1 MTEVNFPSGPSIS
14 ARDAAAEIAAKFSAA
29 GHTAYFAGGCVRD
42 ELLNFSPIDFDIAT
56 SATTEQIRSIFPKA
70 RGVGESFGVILVHH
84 KGRVV
89 EVASFRADGLYVDG
103 RRPEDIEVGDE
114 KTDANRRDF
123 TINGMFM
130 HPASGDI
137 IDHVNGRADIQN
149 KILRA
154 INNPDARLSEDRLR
168 LLRAVRFAARF
179 DLSIEPKTETAIR
192 AHAHELRGVSRE
204 RVGQELRRMIAHP
217 SRVKALELIESLGL
231 APSTLLE
238 TSPPTSLQRVRS
250 LATTVAQSTASPP
263 QSETLQAQQLA
274 TVLAAWLLDRQ
285 STLPWQERVNQWT
298 SALVL
303 SNKERDAL
311 MSTLQLQITLPQWAT
326 FSKALQKRTAANLS
340 FTDALQV
347 FATDAPDAAA
357 RIQKDFQLLE
367 KEGISPAPWL
377 CGDDLIDMGLRA
389 GPEFRRILDAVYDA
403 QLEGTLTN
411 KSAAKLF
418 AKQLSKG

>member
-1 MTEVNFPSGPSIS
+1 MPDVNFPSGPSIS
-14 ARDAAAEIAAKFSAA
+14 ARDAAAEIAAKFYAA

-42 ELLNFSPIDFDIAT
+42 ELLKLSPTDFDIAT
-56 SATTEQIRSIFPKA
+56 SATTEQIRAIFPKA

-89 EVASFRADGLYVDG
+89 EVASFRADGRYVDG
-103 RRPEDIEVGDE
+103 RRPENIEVGDE

-130 HPASGDI
+130 HPATGEI

-179 DLSIEPKTETAIR
+179 GLTIEPQTEAAIR
-192 AHAHELRGVSRE
+192 AHAQELGGVSRE
-204 RVGQELRRMIAHP
+204 RVGQELRRMITHP
-217 SRVKALELIESLGL
+217 SRVKALELIESLNL

-238 TSPPTSLQRVRS
+238 ISPPTSLQRVRT
-250 LATTVAQSTASPP
+250 LAIRHAQSTASPLHL
-263 QSETLQAQQLA
+263 ETLQAQEFA
-274 TVLAAWLLDRQ
+274 TVLAAWLLDRK
-285 STLPWQERVNQWT
+285 STVPWQERVNSWT
-298 SALVL
+298 NALVL

-311 MSTLQLQITLPQWAT
+311 TNTLQLQTILPQWAT
-326 FSKALQKRTAANLS
+326 FTKALQKRTAANSS

-347 FATDAPDAAA
+347 FATQAPDAAA
-357 RIQKDFQLLE
+357 RIQKDFQHLQ
-367 KEGISPAPWL
+367 KEGISPTPWL
-377 CGDDLIDMGLRA
+377 CGDDLIAMGLRA
-389 GPEFRRILDAVYDA
+389 GPDFRRILDAVYDA
-403 QLEGTLTN
+403 QLEGALAN
-411 KSAAKLF
+411 KSAAAAL
-418 AKQLSKG
+418 AKQLSNA

>member
-1 MTEVNFPSGPSIS
+1 MPDVNFPSGPSIS
-14 ARDAAAEIAAKFSAA
+14 ARDAAAEIAAKFYAA

-42 ELLNFSPIDFDIAT
+42 ELLKLSPTDFDIAT
-56 SATTEQIRSIFPKA
+56 SATTEQIRAIFPKA

-89 EVASFRADGLYVDG
+89 EVASFRADGRYVDG
-103 RRPEDIEVGDE
+103 RRPENIEVGDE

-130 HPASGDI
+130 HPATGEI

-179 DLSIEPKTETAIR
+179 GLTIEPQTEAAIR
-192 AHAHELRGVSRE
+192 AHAQELRGVSRE

-217 SRVKALELIESLGL
+217 SRVKALELIESLNL

-238 TSPPTSLQRVRS
+238 ISPPTSLQRVRT
-250 LATTVAQSTASPP
+250 LAIRHAQSTASPLHL
-263 QSETLQAQQLA
+263 ETLQAQEFA
-274 TVLAAWLLDRQ
+274 TVLAAWLLDRK
-285 STLPWQERVNQWT
+285 STVLWQERVNSWT
-298 SALVL
+298 NALVL

-311 MSTLQLQITLPQWAT
+311 TNTLQLQTTLPQWAT
-326 FSKALQKRTAANLS
+326 FTKALQKRTAANPA
-340 FTDALQV
+340 FTDAVRL
-347 FATDAPDAAA
+347 FATDAPDMAA
-357 RIQKDFQLLE
+357 RIHQDFQMLQ
-367 KEGISPAPWL
+367 KEVISPEPL
-377 CGDDLIDMGLRA
+377 LSGDDLIAMGLRP
-389 GPEFRRILDAVYDA
+389 GPDFRRILDAVYDA
-403 QLEGTLTN
+403 QLEGALAN
-411 KSAAKLF
+411 KSAAAAL
-418 AKQLSKG
+418 AKQLFNA